1 LGSSPEQSS
10 EAALRSKTMA
20 NGETREVMARES
32 YPNTE
37 KNAAKIWE
45 RFQIGPRGRVEAPET
60 P

>member
-1 LGSSPEQSS
+1 VQSS
-10 EAALRSKTMA
+10 EAALGSKTMA

-37 KNAAKIWE
+37 KTAAKIWE
-45 RFQIGPRGRVEAPET
+45 RFQIGPRGRADELET

>member
-1 LGSSPEQSS
+1 
-10 EAALRSKTMA
+10 MA

-45 RFQIGPRGRVEAPET
+45 RFQIGPRGRVGAPET